1 MVSQPSSPSSPTK
14 AELLLKFLCSNCD
27 QVLNVGIERL
37 ATIKSFCPRCDTP
50 IQFPPLDRN
59 VIGVETILQSNPETL
74 RLHCPEC
81 GCTSKTPVRAA
92 LKKWTCPACKT
103 PAKLKFAAHN
113 VKVAAPAAPSSSRH
127 ERAPIAIKETRDT
140 SEDLRETADWAQTN
154 DTEEIV
160 ASREPD
166 SEAVVYG
173 SAPPKPSTGSY
184 LSGFL
189 SSLSPRTLTWVIW
202 FILQFPVLLFILLP
216 LAQKS
221 MNIAIVILT
230 IAWFIPRLGICTRL
244 TWLIMTLFMKSFRCP
259 HCDEEYEAVSRW
271 GCSCGYVDHKDQH
284 IYGFK
289 CPQCK
294 SVCGHYNCR
303 RCEATILLR

>member
-1 MVSQPSSPSSPTK
+1 MASQSSASSCPAK
-14 AELLLKFLCSNCD
+14 AELLLKFSCSHCE

-37 ATIKSFCPRCDTP
+37 ATIKSVCPRCDNP

-59 VIGVETILQSNPETL
+59 VVGVETILQSNPETL

-81 GCTSKTPVRAA
+81 GRTSKTPVRAA
-92 LKKWTCPACKT
+92 LKKWTCPVCKT

-113 VKVAAPAAPSSSRH
+113 VKVAAPSSIRNEMAPV
-127 ERAPIAIKETRDT
+127 AIKQTRIT
-140 SEDLRETADWAQTN
+140 PEDLRETADWAQTN
-154 DTEEIV
+154 NTEEIV

-173 SAPPKPSTGSY
+173 SAPPKPSTTSH

-259 HCDEEYEAVSRW
+259 HCDEEYEAVGRW
-271 GCSCGYVDHKDQH
+271 GCSCGYVDHKERH
-284 IYGFK
+284 IFAFK
-289 CPQCK
+289 CPMCK
-294 SVCGHYNCR
+294 SLLGHANCE
-303 RCEATILLR
+303 RCDATILLR